1 MLKQND
7 WVKIKYGEYAG
18 RYGRVSSRKKSGEY
32 GLVLY
37 DEETALNPAERDGNG
52 ERSRQP
58 GAMLPLREEAL
69 EPVPPFEISQKEL
82 RKLARAERSYSD
94 FAEQIFP
101 PFNLKAVRRYTLKIE
116 DIKEAL
122 TNINKQPQPLDHF
135 KQWFWLIL
143 NVFYDDLN
151 IKKRYDESVF
161 SDFPK
166 DETEIFS
173 TVFGLTEK
181 LYWRLEERLGNLEE
195 TEQYLIRFLDEPIW
209 EKDAA
214 RSNEIETTAYFAI
227 CQEITGRIDSYLFNR
242 DKSQGKWIYSPSQM
256 RHVISSYETDDDLKE
271 ATPEAIALYRD
282 FVRRLYRVGDVHAI
296 RILAFG
302 YMDGGAAYRQNFE
315 LARIYMQELYDRTG
329 DPLAANA
336 LGYLYYYGLTNNGI
350 PQYDKAFPLFSY
362 GVLDGID
369 ESVYMAAIMLI
380 HGRGTVKNI
389 DMGLNLLV
397 DGYRNCLYDFCRE
410 IFDCRFAEFAMHM
423 GDCCLDGVIYGM
435 GMKDAYR
442 FFLEAQYAAEKRREA
457 GDPLAVVDEEKI
469 ERTLSYIREQ
479 VELDPARNELK
490 ADFPVYINQIY
501 EDRYPVRVSITE
513 NKEANEI
520 TLTIRKFDL
529 KDLFRHFHISLED
542 VGPAS
547 EDMKAELSPKIL
559 TTYPELSWTELVSE
573 IEYTLENGTILKLP
587 DRKGPFLSD
596 GFRKDDAT
604 NALEFYAHGEVV
616 AAVEADWYVIKV
628 NKKQEG

>member
-1 MLKQND
+1 MLKLKD

-18 RYGRVSSRKKSGEY
+18 RYGRVASRKKSGEY

-37 DEETALNPAERDGNG
+37 DHAAGSLKEPESEEM
-52 ERSRQP
+52 RSKQP
-58 GAMLPLREEAL
+58 GKMLSLREEAL
-69 EPVPPFEISQKEL
+69 EAVPPLEISQKEL
-82 RKLARAERSYSD
+82 RKLVRAERSYSD

-122 TNINKQPQPLDHF
+122 TNINKQKQPLDRF

-151 IKKRYDESVF
+151 IKKRYDESLF

-166 DETEIFS
+166 DEREIFS

-181 LYWRLEERLGNLEE
+181 LYWRLEERLGNREE
-195 TEQYLIRFLDEPIW
+195 SEQYLIRFQDEPVW
-209 EKDAA
+209 ETEEPQADDV
-214 RSNEIETTAYFAI
+214 ETNAYYAV
-227 CQEITGRIDSYLFNR
+227 CQEITGRIDSYLFNK
-242 DKSQGKWIYSPSQM
+242 DKSQGKWVYSPSQM
-256 RHVISSYETDDDLKE
+256 RHVISGYETDDDLKE

-282 FVRRLYRVGDVHAI
+282 FVRRLYRLGDVQAI

-302 YMDGGAAYRQNFE
+302 YMNGGAAYRQNYE

-336 LGYLYYYGLTNNGI
+336 LGYLYYYGLTNNRI

-369 ESVYMAAIMLI
+369 ESVYMAATMLI
-380 HGRGTVKNI
+380 HGQGTVKNV

-442 FFLEAQYAAEKRREA
+442 FYLEAQYAAGKRRDA
-457 GDPLAVVDEEKI
+457 GDPLATVDEEKI

-479 VELDPARNELK
+479 VELDPTRTELK

-501 EDRYPVRVSITE
+501 EDRYPVRVLITE
-513 NKEANEI
+513 NHETNEI
-520 TLTIRKFDL
+520 KLSIRKFDL
-529 KDLFRHFHISLED
+529 KDLFRHFHLSFDDIGQGGAE
-542 VGPAS
+542 
-547 EDMKAELSPKIL
+547 MKSELSPKIL

-573 IEYTLENGTILKLP
+573 IEYTLENGAVLKLP
-587 DRKGPFLSD
+587 ERSGPFLSD
-596 GFRKDDAT
+596 GFRRDDVT
-604 NALEFYAHGEVV
+604 GALEFYVHGDVV
-616 AAVEADWYVIKV
+616 AAVEAEWYVIKLE
-628 NKKQEG
+628 KEI